1 MAYSSRRFFTSVA
14 SVPAQ
19 QDASGGYSRSESPLL
34 ISRRDRMNLTDEQ
47 VAAID
52 IFRRGATAKVNAF
65 AGTGKTTTLEHMARS
80 RSSKGLYLAFN
91 TSIAAEA
98 QARFPSHVDART
110 THSYAFKH
118 LSPLLRDGSDKV
130 GRSLN
135 GNQIAELLTIRDI
148 AVGSRLTITARAV
161 GHLVARTINR
171 FCRTGDRTISAR
183 HVPTYGKLLACDE
196 ASRDVFFDQVVELA
210 LHTWERMQTPDDPTP
225 LDHDGYLKLWSLSQP
240 IIDADFVLLDE
251 AQDSNEAVLSVL
263 AAQDCQVIYVGDRHQ
278 QIYEWRGAVNAM
290 DKAVVNAEAD
300 LTQSFRF
307 GQQVANVANCI
318 LSRLDESKQVI
329 GNPVIDSRIN
339 EGYVSAVLCRT
350 NAGVLGV
357 VLEELSRN
365 RVPYV
370 QKGVDD
376 LLRLLKDVERL
387 RSGIPGASD
396 EFFGFANWREVEYF
410 AQTDDGEGIK
420 PIVSLVRKFGE
431 SVLLKKLGRV
441 AKHASGAE
449 FTVSTA
455 HKAKG
460 LEWPG
465 VEIYGD
471 FVSKDERGQAQL
483 RSGSEESRLLY
494 VAATRAKQSL
504 HMPQELLEA
513 LGIADTISAPVGER
527 KFYPHTAAMQPAER
541 SAPPQGPTS
550 IELNR
555 PF

>member
-1 MAYSSRRFFTSVA
+1 MTYSSRRFFTSVA

-19 QDASGGYSRSESPLL
+19 QNLSGGYPRSDSSLL
-34 ISRRDRMNLTDEQ
+34 ILRRDRMNLTDEQ

-52 IFRRGATAKVNAF
+52 IFRRGVTAKVNAF
-65 AGTGKTTTLEHMARS
+65 AGTGKTTTLEYMARS

-98 QARFPSHVDART
+98 QRRFPAHVDART
-110 THSYAFKH
+110 THSYALKD
-118 LSPLLRDGSDKV
+118 LGPLLRERSAKV

-148 AVGSRLTITARAV
+148 AVGSRLTVTARAV
-161 GHLVARTINR
+161 GHLVVRAINR

-196 ASRDVFFDQVVELA
+196 ASRNAFFDQVVDLA
-210 LHTWERMQTPDDPTP
+210 RHTWERMQTPDDPTP

-240 IIDADFVLLDE
+240 IIDADYVLLDE

-263 AAQDCQVIYVGDRHQ
+263 AAQKSQVIYVGDRHQ

-290 DKAVVNAEAD
+290 DKALVDAEAD

-307 GQQVANVANCI
+307 GPQVASVANCI

-329 GNPVIDSRIN
+329 GNPAIDSRIN

-376 LLRLLKDVERL
+376 LSRLLKDVERL
-387 RSGIPGASD
+387 RAGIPGASD

-410 AQTDDGEGIK
+410 AQTDDGDDLK

-431 SVLLKKLGRV
+431 KVLLERLGRV
-441 AKHASGAE
+441 AAHASGAE

-460 LEWPG
+460 LEWSG

-471 FVSKDERGQAQL
+471 FVCKDERGQPQL
-483 RSGSEESRLLY
+483 RPGAEESRLLY
-494 VAATRAKQSL
+494 VAATRAKDSL
-504 HMPQELLEA
+504 HMPQELLEV
-513 LGIADTISAPVGER
+513 LGIADSISAPLGER
-527 KFYPHTAAMQPAER
+527 KFHPRTAAMQPAAR
-541 SAPPQGPTS
+541 SEPPRGPTS
-550 IELNR
+550 VELNR